1 MDDDFRKREPLVAM
15 ESVTKEYKLGEITV
29 PALRGVDLEIHE
41 GEFAAIWGPSG
52 SGKTSLLN
60 LIGLIDAPSSGRVV
74 VAGRDTAAI
83 SDDALAEMRNH
94 LVGFVFQT
102 FNLIPVLTALEN
114 VQLPLQIRGVSQRRS
129 RSAAGELLEQVG
141 LGRLAGARPDQM
153 SGGQRQ
159 RVAIA
164 RALVTSPAIVLA
176 DEPTAN
182 LDSETGQQIVDLMRD
197 LNEDR
202 RVTFLF
208 ATHDPR
214 LLAGVR
220 RNICLADGTVVE
232 DRSNAR
238 GRLTHVSV

>member
-1 MDDDFRKREPLVAM
+1 MDDDLRNGEPLVTIQ
-15 ESVTKEYKLGEITV
+15 SVTKDYKLGEVTV
-29 PALRGVDLEIHE
+29 PALRGLDLEIRD

-60 LIGLIDAPSSGRVV
+60 LIGLIDTPSSGRILVE
-74 VAGRDTAAI
+74 GRNTATL
-83 SDDALAEMRNH
+83 SDDALAELRNH
-94 LVGFVFQT
+94 FVGFVFQT

-114 VQLPLQIRGVSQRRS
+114 VQLPLQIRGVSNREA
-129 RSAAGELLEQVG
+129 RSAAGELLERVG
-141 LGRLAGARPDQM
+141 LASLAGARPDQM

-182 LDSETGQQIVDLMRD
+182 LDSETGQQIIDLMRE
-197 LNEDR
+197 LNKHR

-208 ATHDPR
+208 ATHDPK
-214 LLAGVR
+214 LLDGVSR
-220 RNICLADGTVVE
+220 HICLADGRIVE
-232 DRSNAR
+232 DQSSVLE
-238 GRLTHVSV
+238 RLTHVSA

>member
-1 MDDDFRKREPLVAM
+1 MNDDLSKRGPLVSIQA
-15 ESVTKEYKLGEITV
+15 VTKEYKLGEITV
-29 PALRGVDLEIHE
+29 RALRGLDLEIHE

-60 LIGLIDAPSSGRVV
+60 LIGLIDAPSSGRVL
-74 VAGRDTAAI
+74 VAGKDTATV

-94 LVGFVFQT
+94 FVGFVFQT
-102 FNLIPVLTALEN
+102 FNLISVLTAIEN
-114 VQLPLQIRGVSQRRS
+114 VQLPLQIRGVNHRKA

-141 LGRLAGARPDQM
+141 LAGLAGARPDQM

-182 LDSETGQQIVDLMRD
+182 LDSETGQQIIDLMRQ
-197 LNEDR
+197 LNRNR
-202 RVTFLF
+202 RVTFVF

-214 LLAGVR
+214 LLNGVNR
-220 RNICLADGTVVE
+220 HICLADGNIVE
-232 DRSNAR
+232 DQSNVC
-238 GRLTHVSV
+238 GRLAYVPA

>member
-1 MDDDFRKREPLVAM
+1 MEDDLIKSKPLVAVQ
-15 ESVTKEYKLGEITV
+15 SVTKVYKLGEITV

-114 VQLPLQIRGVSQRRS
+114 VQL
-129 RSAAGELLEQVG
+129 
-141 LGRLAGARPDQM
+141 
-153 SGGQRQ
+153 
-159 RVAIA
+159 
-164 RALVTSPAIVLA
+164 
-176 DEPTAN
+176 
-182 LDSETGQQIVDLMRD
+182 
-197 LNEDR
+197 
-202 RVTFLF
+202 
-208 ATHDPR
+208 
-214 LLAGVR
+214 
-220 RNICLADGTVVE
+220 
-232 DRSNAR
+232 
-238 GRLTHVSV
+238 